1 MTIFVAILS
10 YTKMANFNKMAK
22 MAIMA
27 CHDIAINIVKII
39 VYLKNK
45 KNVDYL

>member
-1 MTIFVAILS
+1 
-10 YTKMANFNKMAK
+10 MANFNKMAK

-45 KNVDYL
+45 KNVDYLWKWNKKYALV